1 MTGPL
6 IIPWKGKTP
15 KIADDAFIAPNA
27 VIIGDVEIGS
37 KASIWFNCVL
47 RGDVNYIRI
56 GARTNIQDGTVI
68 HVDSGGQ
75 PGAAA
80 KGPDNGNPTLIGDDV
95 LVGHMTM
102 LHGCTCE
109 NGSFVG
115 LCSTLM
121 DGVVVES
128 GAMVAAG
135 ALVTPYK
142 RVLKGQ
148 LWAGKPARFTRNLTD
163 QEVSHFHEPV
173 AHYVELAEGYRK
185 QLSR

>member
-56 GARTNIQDGTVI
+56 GARTNIQDGSVI

-80 KGPDNGNPTLIGDDV
+80 HGPDGGNPTLIGDDV

-109 NGSFVG
+109 SGSFIG

-121 DGVVVES
+121 DGVVVEG

-148 LWAGKPARFTRNLTD
+148 LWAGKPAKFTRNLTA
-163 QEVSHFHEPV
+163 QELSDFHKPV
-173 AHYVELAEGYRK
+173 AHYVELAEGYRE
-185 QLSR
+185 QLGR